1 MILFG
6 NQTQRR
12 SFAYDNISTLKDGR
26 KKDGR
31 KTESLTKNQGR
42 IDRLRNSEVLELAPM
57 NFITIV
63 IIIIIINI
71 IIIDMIIFTF

>member
-1 MILFG
+1 MVK
-6 NQTQRR
+6 
-12 SFAYDNISTLKDGR
+12 S
-26 KKDGR
+26 
-31 KTESLTKNQGR
+31 SLEPCQR
-42 IDRLRNSEVLELAPM
+42 IDRLSNSEVLELAPM